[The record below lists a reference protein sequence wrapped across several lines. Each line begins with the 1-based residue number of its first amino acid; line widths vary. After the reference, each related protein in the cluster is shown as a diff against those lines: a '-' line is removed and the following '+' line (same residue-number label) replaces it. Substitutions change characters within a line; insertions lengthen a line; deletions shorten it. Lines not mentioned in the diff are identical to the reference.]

1 MVGGGQEGGW
11 IIVLYS
17 CTTGIHHKQTKK
29 KKGKRKKKTE
39 SAREMEETGE
49 GGWETL
55 AINMLQEPFKVTT
68 KEKLGR
74 RGK

>member
-29 KKGKRKKKTE
+29 EREKKKKTE